1 MKKSALLFLCVLGAF
16 LEAKGGQ
23 GMEFTLSKP
32 YAETAEPRRFI
43 LALSWFNG
51 RVSPFPG
58 FDEYGVTAML
68 PWGNEPGS
76 QDGPERTTDF
86 VGLYAGHLFLPFQG
100 RIRPG
105 FDLGWVWEG
114 VQKPASAHPSRQ
126 FALYYAMKVQVSCLT
141 FVLSSKGIGG
151 GINLSL

>member
-1 MKKSALLFLCVLGAF
+1 
-16 LEAKGGQ
+16 
-23 GMEFTLSKP
+23 MEFTVSKP
-32 YAETAEPRRFI
+32 YVKTTEPGLFI
-43 LALSWFNG
+43 LALSWFNE
-51 RVSPFPG
+51 RLSPFPG

-68 PWGNEPGS
+68 PWRNEPATQEGL
-76 QDGPERTTDF
+76 ERTTDF

-114 VQKPASAHPSRQ
+114 VGQSGSKSPSRQ

>member
-1 MKKSALLFLCVLGAF
+1 MKKTALLFLCVLSGF
-16 LEAKGGQ
+16 LEAKAGQ

-32 YAETAEPRRFI
+32 YAKTTEPGRFI

-51 RVSPFPG
+51 RLSQFPG

-68 PWGNEPGS
+68 PWGNEP
-76 QDGPERTTDF
+76 QFHNDVERTTDF

-114 VQKPASAHPSRQ
+114 VGKSASKSPSRQ